1 VPGSDEVLV
10 SSGEQ
15 ERDVPVFA
23 LSGLDCGALFASCQW
38 HRVLGIV
45 PALIDPMMRR

>member
-23 LSGLDCGALFASCQW
+23 LSGLACGALFASCQW
-38 HRVLGIV
+38 HGVLGIV